1 MYKYLKADRLKKFA
15 ILNYIKLQMRRPKI
29 LGVAIVA
36 MATATMFSSCI
47 ETDEPAGIEK
57 LRQAKAEFI
66 AAETAYKTAEIARV
80 NAETALEELN
90 VKLQEVELAK
100 KQYEAAI
107 AEAKSELAIEEAKMA
122 LEDAQAEH
130 KTHMATAN
138 KELAEA
144 QQKYE
149 IALKEIEIANAA
161 ALDPEMTMYDDYAQ
175 AYENMKNAKST
186 YLGYSL
192 GSSFFNGTS
201 QNLVKKQEALVK
213 AEEELALTIAQDWDA
228 NDKATTYKWAVIGAQ
243 NAYDEINANYELI
256 SSLENIDSATIAA
269 KIVEIIKQSS
279 DLQKKA
285 LAMDVEIAE
294 LENIVAAKQ
303 ADYDKACETYSNEYD
318 KISVDINNYNSEA
331 KFYSFDIKNDI
342 LKEYFLNNSVN
353 FFTYNAEGKLTSS
366 NVISNS
372 NLRYALYSCYNSLL
386 DACNYNI
393 ITEETLAKNTQTIK
407 ELKSQ
412 LTTYKETYYN
422 DSLIWAKALETYK
435 KAALDYKWSD
445 NTYSTLFTE
454 VSKAIT
460 AYNNAPEYTDAL
472 KQNIAKKIANY
483 YKIRHA
489 FDGYVNTN
497 TVYYN
502 GSKYVTFSEFF
513 DGDDLTPEELSYMG
527 YLYRSDVIG
536 YNERNYGGAYNDLY
550 EASYKLFE
558 VNYRYTMY
566 TEEETDELYSD
577 GYLKNNYG
585 SFGEYQYAIR
595 KIEELQKRIDSRNDW
610 VALQTEAQSLIDAY
624 EAKIVEL
631 TNAKADKYAEL
642 NPLVEAKET
651 ANKALKEA
659 NNALADKD
667 AEKDALKVEQD
678 ALDNILDAYDD
689 QLMYNSDYKDL
700 IASIKRNMEDAA
712 NELEDAKAKLE
723 AFNNG
728 EWDKDYEVEAA
739 EEAVE
744 DAKEAVALAEAAN
757 EEAKAAYEEAKAK
770 FDAIYAIVS
779 AAK

>member
-1 MYKYLKADRLKKFA
+1 MYKNLKADRFKKFA
-15 ILNYIKLQMRRPKI
+15 ILKYIKLQMRRPKI
-29 LGVAIVA
+29 IGVAIVA

-186 YLGYSL
+186 YLGYSI

-228 NDKATTYKWAVIGAQ
+228 NDKATTYKWAVTGAQ
-243 NAYDEINANYELI
+243 NAYDEIKTNYELVL
-256 SSLENIDSATIAA
+256 SMENIDSATIAA
-269 KIVEIIKQSS
+269 KIVEIIKQNN
-279 DLQKKA
+279 DLQKKS

-294 LENIVAAKQ
+294 LENIVAAKE

-342 LKEYFLNNSVN
+342 LKEYFLNNYVN
-353 FFTYNAEGKLTSS
+353 YFTFNEEGKLTSS

-386 DACNYNI
+386 DACNNNT

-412 LTTYKETYYN
+412 LSTYKETYYS
-422 DSLIWAKALETYK
+422 DSLTWAKALEAYK

-445 NTYSTLFTE
+445 NTYSTLYTE
-454 VSKAIT
+454 VYNAID
-460 AYNNAPEYTDAL
+460 AYMNTSDRTDAL
-472 KQNIAKKIANY
+472 KQNLAKKIANY
-483 YKIRHA
+483 YKLRNA
-489 FDGYVNTN
+489 FDGYVNN
-497 TVYYN
+497 NNVYYD
-502 GSKYVTFSEFF
+502 GSKYVTYSDIF
-513 DGDDLTPEELSYMG
+513 DGDDLTTEELSEIEI
-527 YLYRSDVIG
+527 LYISNVIG
-536 YNERNYGGAYNDLY
+536 SNERNYGGAYDDLY
-550 EASYKLFE
+550 EASYKFF
-558 VNYRYTMY
+558 NKYCRYTMY
-566 TEEETDELYSD
+566 SEEETDQLYSD
-577 GYLKNNYG
+577 GYLNNNYG
-585 SFGEYQYAIR
+585 SFGKYEYAIR
-595 KIEELQKRIDSRNDW
+595 RIEELQEKIDSRNDW
-610 VALQTEAQSLIDAY
+610 VALQTEVQSILDAY
-624 EAKIVEL
+624 DAKIVEL

-659 NNALADKD
+659 NIALADKE
-667 AEKDALKVEQD
+667 AEKNALKVEQD
-678 ALDNILDAYDD
+678 ALGNILDAYEN
-689 QLMYNSDYKDL
+689 QLLYNSDYKDL
-700 IASIKRNMEDAA
+700 VASIKRDMEDAA
-712 NELEDAKAKLE
+712 NDLEDAKAKLE

-728 EWDKDYEVEAA
+728 EWDKAYEVEEA
-739 EEAVE
+739 EKAVE
-744 DAKEAVALAEAAN
+744 NAKEAVALAEAAN